1 MNHIPVSNMAF
12 NTVNKIMDKY
22 EPKHKGAWAHQ
33 TLAHH
38 TTHALDHILSFNKS
52 IFEGPTLTSEQIED
66 VESCLVRCAFILT
79 NIKRGPIAEA
89 SPIAGA
95 LDSVVTSTVGQQESD
110 SQPKPEVQP
119 PPA

>member
-89 SPIAGA
+89 SPGA